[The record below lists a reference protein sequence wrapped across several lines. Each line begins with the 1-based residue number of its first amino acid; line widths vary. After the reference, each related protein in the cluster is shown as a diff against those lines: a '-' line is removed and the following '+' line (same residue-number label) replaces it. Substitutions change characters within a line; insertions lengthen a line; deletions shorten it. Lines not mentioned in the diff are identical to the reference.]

1 MAGLAINQGVI
12 TGNISGFYDESRA
25 RSNTPVSVGKNGST
39 RLNFSIAHNV
49 SIYSNETRDYKDE
62 AHFFD
67 LTVWGK
73 MAEFLA
79 KELVMGQ
86 QVTIGFSLRQD
97 SWETENGKRSKI
109 QLRVESV
116 VPGRKPNGKQEAV
129 GEPVDPNTIPF

>member
-1 MAGLAINQGVI
+1 MSGLSINQGVI
-12 TGNISGFYDESRA
+12 TGNISGFYNEDRSRSTTA
-25 RSNTPVSVGKNGST
+25 VTVGKNGST

-49 SIYSNETRDYKDE
+49 SIYVPETRDYKDE

-67 LTVWGK
+67 LVVWGK

-79 KELVMGQ
+79 KELVIGQ
-86 QVTIGFSLRQD
+86 QVTVGFSLRQD

-116 VPGRKPNGKQEAV
+116 VPGRKPNGKQESV
-129 GEPVDPNTIPF
+129 GEPVDPNSIPF